1 MKRWLKG
8 LTCLRNLSNKAA
20 IIQDLKQKNDLLRD
34 KLSTVKTSLPNDVED
49 VLAGYLE
56 KISGVDFLE
65 ELQNVDEQTNIL
77 RAMLNININSK

>member
-1 MKRWLKG
+1 M
-8 LTCLRNLSNKAA
+8 AE
-20 IIQDLKQKNDLLRD
+20 LKQKNDMLNERLG
-34 KLSTVKTSLPNDVED
+34 TIKTSLPQDVTD
-49 VLAGYLE
+49 VLAQYLD